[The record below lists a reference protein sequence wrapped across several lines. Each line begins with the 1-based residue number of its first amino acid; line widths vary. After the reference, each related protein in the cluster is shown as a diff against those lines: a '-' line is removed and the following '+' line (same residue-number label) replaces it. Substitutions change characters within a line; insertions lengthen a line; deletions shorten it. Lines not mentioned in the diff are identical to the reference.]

1 MFSLDT
7 FNNWD
12 SYYVVWSRL
21 IRVQKFKGQIGA
33 IANLLGQ
40 DRQDKNPLNPLVKV
54 AKIPTIFINGIQSIK
69 QSSITSVGVARSRH
83 RACSM
88 R

>member
-12 SYYVVWSRL
+12 SYQVERSRL

-33 IANLLGQ
+33 IANLLG
-40 DRQDKNPLNPLVKV
+40 QDKNPLNPLVKV